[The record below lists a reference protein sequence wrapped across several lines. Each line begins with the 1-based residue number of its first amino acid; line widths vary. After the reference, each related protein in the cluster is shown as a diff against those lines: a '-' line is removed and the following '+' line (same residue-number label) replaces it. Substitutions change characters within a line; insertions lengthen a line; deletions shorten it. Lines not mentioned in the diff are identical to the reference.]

1 MLGDKIK
8 LLRKERGMTLKQLGE
23 ILKLGE
29 STMSMYESGK
39 RNPDYNT
46 LRTIAEIFGCSTDFL
61 LGISDS
67 KNFEALPDSKN
78 EELNKFIKIPIIG
91 VIKAGEPIFAIENI
105 EGYEYVDIE
114 ETKGGE
120 FFYLRVTGDSMVNA
134 RILDGDLVYVK
145 KQSDV
150 DSGDIAVVL
159 INGYEA
165 TLKRVLKT
173 DDSVI
178 LHPENPKYKPKVFSK
193 NEIES
198 GYLKIIGK
206 VIHVK
211 FKI

>member
-1 MLGDKIK
+1 MNDKKDFGQK
-8 LLRKERGMTLKQLGE
+8 LKNCRKNANLTQKELANIIGVSAQVISNWERGYTTGVDTDVLSLLSE
-23 ILKLGE
+23 VL
-29 STMSMYESGK
+29 
-39 RNPDYNT
+39 N
-46 LRTIAEIFGCSTDFL
+46 CSTDYL
-61 LGISDS
+61 IGRNEIPIKIDS
-67 KNFEALPDSKN
+67 
-78 EELNKFIKIPIIG
+78 IRHTTRIPIIG